1 MSKIIKLTSENV
13 KRLSAVEITP
23 TGNVVVIG
31 GKNEQG
37 KSSVLDSIE
46 YALGGEPD
54 ATMPVRKGQE
64 SAKIVLDLG
73 DIVVKRTITANG
85 GGQLVVTNAD
95 GIKQG
100 TPQAILDKLT
110 GKLTFDPLAF
120 SRMKPDK
127 QGEVIRALVGLDF
140 VEHDAA
146 RKIIFDERTAINR
159 EAKALEARLAAM
171 PPTPEGVPDREEST
185 ASLLESQKEHSE
197 HNARNN
203 AQRVSLQTAIA
214 NRAHYQNGVAEI
226 ESQIKELESKLAKLN
241 EKLQEG
247 KRMVATAQTEVDA
260 LDCSKLQ
267 DRDLTVYKAKLESLE
282 KINSTVRAKIAR
294 ADVVTAY
301 KAKTADAET
310 LTNSLAKV
318 DEEKEKKISEAK
330 YPIEGLKYDAVAGV
344 SFGGIP
350 FSQCSSAVQ
359 LKISVAIGFAL
370 NPKLKILLIRDGSLL
385 DDDNMKVIADM
396 AEAAGAQIWME
407 RVGTDEHTSVVIE
420 DGHVKGL

>member
-1 MSKIIKLTSENV
+1 MKIIKLTSENV
-13 KRLSAVEITP
+13 KRLTAVEITP
-23 TGNVVVIG
+23 TGNVIVIG
-31 GKNEQG
+31 GRNEQG

-46 YALGGEPD
+46 YTLGGEPD
-54 ATMPVRKGQE
+54 ATMPVRKGE
-64 SAKIVLDLG
+64 KSGKVVVNLG
-73 DIVVKRTITANG
+73 DIIVKRVFTESG
-85 GGQLVVTNAD
+85 GSQLVVTNAD

-120 SRMKPDK
+120 SRMKADK

-171 PPTPEGVPDREEST
+171 PPTPENIPDREEST

-203 AQRVSLQTAIA
+203 AQRVSLQNAIETRSFYKRSA
-214 NRAHYQNGVAEI
+214 MDLESEI
-226 ESQIKELESKLAKLN
+226 AALKVKLAELEGKLA
-241 EKLQEG
+241 EG
-247 KRMVATAQTEVDA
+247 NRLLSEAQLKVDA

-267 DRDLTVYKAKLESLE
+267 DRDLTVYKAKLESVE
-282 KINSTVRAKIAR
+282 KINAAVRAKIAR
-294 ADVVTAY
+294 ADVVAAY

-310 LTNSLAKV
+310 LTNSLASV
-318 DEEKEKKISEAK
+318 DEKKEKAISEAK
-330 YPIEGLKYDAVAGV
+330 YPIEGLKYDAVSGV
-344 SFGGIP
+344 SFEGIP

-385 DDDNMKVIADM
+385 DDDNMKVVADM
-396 AEAAGAQIWME
+396 AQAADAQIWME